1 MLQVGDK
8 VWMIATRSSLMQ
20 KRIMDVPLE
29 RKIIQVIER
38 PKKNDVLYQLKG
50 DSFPESWLG
59 TYVFTDKEVGERAI
73 SARYTR
79 IILNGLDRREHERN

>member
-8 VWMIATRSSLMQ
+8 VWMIATHTTLMQ

-29 RKIIQVIER
+29 RKIIQVVER

-50 DSFPESWLG
+50 DSFPESWIG
-59 TYVFTDKEVGERAI
+59 TYVFTDKATAERAI
-73 SARYTR
+73 STRTTR
-79 IILNGLDRREHERN
+79 IFINELNRE

>member
-29 RKIIQVIER
+29 RKVIQVIER

-59 TYVFTDKEVGERAI
+59 TYVFTDKEVAERAI

-79 IILNGLDRREHERN
+79 IILNRLDRREHERN